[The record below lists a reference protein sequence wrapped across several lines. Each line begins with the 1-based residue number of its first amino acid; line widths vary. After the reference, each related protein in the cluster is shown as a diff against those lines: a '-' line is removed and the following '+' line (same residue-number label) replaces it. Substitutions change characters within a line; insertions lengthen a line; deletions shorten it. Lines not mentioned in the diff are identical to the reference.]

1 MSAHV
6 ITLLPGAGRGAVLN
20 QSQLH
25 VADLRLAMDRMP
37 IGAGVMVVVGFWAMQ
52 KIVTIEVNG

>member
-1 MSAHV
+1 
-6 ITLLPGAGRGAVLN
+6 
-20 QSQLH
+20 
-25 VADLRLAMDRMP
+25 MDRMP